1 MKRNNMRIDDGSKM
15 IRKAIKFAEMKH
27 TGQVRKISGSP
38 YVHHPLMVSYVA
50 ANFKKSKNLYK
61 IITAAILHDVIEDT
75 DTTPEE
81 ITKEF
86 GMLISSLVFELSDDP
101 EEIQKIGKFEY
112 QKAKWPG
119 LSNYGLFLKLCD
131 RYCNLL
137 DGAGDKYLCETSI
150 IIKNLKKKRI
160 LTGSQ
165 RNILR
170 EIEKLTRAYA
180 KQRKE
185 NAQSAQEAACSTQ
198 PREEET
204 QQTA

>member
-1 MKRNNMRIDDGSKM
+1 MRIDDGSKV
-15 IRKAIKFAEMKH
+15 IRKAIKYAEQKH
-27 TGQVRKISGSP
+27 SGQVRKISGSP
-38 YVHHPLMVSYVA
+38 YVHHPLIVSYVA

-61 IITAAILHDVIEDT
+61 IVAAAILHDVIEDT
-75 DTTPEE
+75 DATPEE

-86 GMLISSLVFELSDDP
+86 GKMIASLVFELSDDP
-101 EEIQKIGKFEY
+101 EEVQKVGKLEY

-137 DGAGDKYLCETSI
+137 DDAGEKYLNDTAVI
-150 IIKNLKKKRI
+150 VRNLKKKRK

-165 RNILR
+165 RSILR
-170 EIEKLTRAYA
+170 EIEKLTRDAE
-180 KQRKE
+180 QSRKE
-185 NAQSAQEAACSTQ
+185 EAAQETISAPSKEEAA
-198 PREEET
+198 